1 MNHVS
6 SAFRFLVLAS
16 LSACAVDSPTSSTD
30 ESESAMLTEL
40 TAQSISESSDEL
52 ATSKARIRIVHAS
65 AEAPAVD
72 IYAVGSSTPAVVGIK
87 FGETSPY
94 LALPT
99 GSYAFQ
105 VRVAGSSA
113 LQTPLYTTPVVK
125 LETGKKY
132 AAIAA
137 GNPKF
142 LHPSTAARAASA
154 FRVLALEESYGPSAP
169 HSARVRI
176 VHGSADA
183 PTVGIDLGDDDA
195 KAPEVSALNRF
206 STTDA
211 AGVSLPAGQALQVG
225 IVAGGN
231 KVTAFTTPALP
242 NGGNFLA
249 IAVGQLGSVP
259 NGQDTGRGVGL
270 SLLVVGPSGSVGILR
285 QNPLVYALHASADAP
300 SVDIFAGPA
309 RVYAGLSYGSLSTG
323 VRLPP
328 GNYNLDIYGAGGSA
342 RPKGSSVFN
351 FDTGALK
358 AGERYLA
365 VANGFLVATDGEAA
379 FNVAALSLKSPAAR
393 SNESIVTFLHALPD
407 APFASFYSAI
417 PTGGSGYI
425 AAKNVP
431 FGGSFTG
438 YPRLLQ
444 AAYNRT
450 TLYVPAQSPL
460 RFTGGIPES
469 GFVVATG
476 ALTPFKEA
484 PPRIITVDAGDISRG
499 YNIPWVARSLSPV
512 TH

>member
-211 AGVSLPAGQALQVG
+211 AE
-225 IVAGGN
+225 I
-231 KVTAFTTPALP
+231 
-242 NGGNFLA
+242 
-249 IAVGQLGSVP
+249 
-259 NGQDTGRGVGL
+259 GRAHV
-270 SLLVVGPSGSVGILR
+270 
-285 QNPLVYALHASADAP
+285 
-300 SVDIFAGPA
+300 
-309 RVYAGLSYGSLSTG
+309 
-323 VRLPP
+323 
-328 GNYNLDIYGAGGSA
+328 
-342 RPKGSSVFN
+342 
-351 FDTGALK
+351 
-358 AGERYLA
+358 
-365 VANGFLVATDGEAA
+365 
-379 FNVAALSLKSPAAR
+379 
-393 SNESIVTFLHALPD
+393 
-407 APFASFYSAI
+407 
-417 PTGGSGYI
+417 
-425 AAKNVP
+425 
-431 FGGSFTG
+431 
-438 YPRLLQ
+438 
-444 AAYNRT
+444 
-450 TLYVPAQSPL
+450 
-460 RFTGGIPES
+460 
-469 GFVVATG
+469 
-476 ALTPFKEA
+476 
-484 PPRIITVDAGDISRG
+484 
-499 YNIPWVARSLSPV
+499 
-512 TH
+512 